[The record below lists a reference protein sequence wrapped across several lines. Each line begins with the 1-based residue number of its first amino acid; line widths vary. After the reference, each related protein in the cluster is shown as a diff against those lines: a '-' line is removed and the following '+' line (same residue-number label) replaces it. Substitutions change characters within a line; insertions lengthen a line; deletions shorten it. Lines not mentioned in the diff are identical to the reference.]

1 VVLLGRAPITDC
13 RTGTPGPA
21 CDRQTE
27 GAAAP
32 ALFGGVTANDNS
44 GTLSYVQIRYSG
56 YVLGANAELQS
67 LTLGGVGSGTT
78 IDHIQMHNS
87 SDDGFEN
94 FGGTADMRQIV
105 VTGADDDSIDLDV
118 GYKGTIQ
125 YLIAVQKASGAPDS
139 MIELDSTNANESQV
153 PRTHMKIANFT
164 FVHRNPGTA
173 NQAAMLFRG
182 GADVT
187 LVNGVVTSPMACLR
201 LAGANI
207 LATDPAI
214 DKLGPPSFDSVVMQ
228 CGTTAT
234 VDGTGVTAAD
244 ALNVFNA
251 GTNNNAAFSPTLTG
265 GFINGANETAAVAVD
280 PQTIDPGFDAITT
293 PYVGAVRDAT
303 DTWYAGWTCN
313 SATASFGDTGM
324 SCRSLPSLAD

>member
-1 VVLLGRAPITDC
+1 
-13 RTGTPGPA
+13 
-21 CDRQTE
+21 
-27 GAAAP
+27 
-32 ALFGGVTANDNS
+32 
-44 GTLSYVQIRYSG
+44 
-56 YVLGANAELQS
+56 
-67 LTLGGVGSGTT
+67 
-78 IDHIQMHNS
+78 
-87 SDDGFEN
+87 
-94 FGGTADMRQIV
+94 
-105 VTGADDDSIDLDV
+105 
-118 GYKGTIQ
+118 
-125 YLIAVQKASGAPDS
+125 
-139 MIELDSTNANESQV
+139 
-153 PRTHMKIANFT
+153 
-164 FVHRNPGTA
+164 
-173 NQAAMLFRG
+173 MLFRG